1 MHTFHSMGK
10 TTEVAADRARD
21 QAKTVLPAEVARG
34 VYIAHPPSAQALKLM
49 HLLIAQA
56 GGRMAEDVQHELRL
70 SGIRKNEGMR
80 NHDRASLEILF
91 SELSAATLIHD
102 AKEKRRVTIGGLL
115 DRAQIDYRDEGTTG
129 DLLVTWWF
137 GGAFRSMAEKSCH
150 WAIMD
155 RQTIFALR
163 SKYSILLFQHIAS
176 LVNLKHTN
184 SKTFTVPELRSMFGI
199 SEGKSKRFSDL
210 KRNIIKAA
218 IAEINQLSRLTL
230 TATSNKIGRTVASVT
245 IAWAINPDP
254 TEVKRELDRSN
265 IGRKVRLQGTAETPV
280 AAFPTSGSIRYK
292 DPWSQL
298 ARENC
303 NWDSAKIADAFR
315 AWCSIKKIALDAPK
329 IEQKFVN
336 FCASQKTI

>member
-1 MHTFHSMGK
+1 MGK

-21 QAKTVLPAEVARG
+21 DAKTVLPAEVARG
-34 VYIAHPPSAQALKLM
+34 VYIANPPGPEALKLM
-49 HLLIAQA
+49 HLLIGAA

-70 SGIRKNEGMR
+70 AEIKKIDGMR
-80 NHDRASLEILF
+80 NHTR
-91 SELSAATLIHD
+91 ATLRELFIKLAGTVMVFD
-102 AKEKRRVTIGGLL
+102 DTEARCEIIGGFL
-115 DRAQIDYRDEGTTG
+115 DRAKLDYRQEVSE

-265 IGRKVRLQGTAETPV
+265 IGRKVRLQGTGQTPI
-280 AAFPTSGSIRYK
+280 AAFPAAGSIRFL
-292 DPWSQL
+292 DPWDRL

-303 NWDSAKIADAFR
+303 NWDHGKIADAFR
-315 AWCSIKKIALDAPK
+315 SWCQERKIKLDARS

-336 FCASQKTI
+336 FCASQKKI

>member
-1 MHTFHSMGK
+1 
-10 TTEVAADRARD
+10 
-21 QAKTVLPAEVARG
+21 
-34 VYIAHPPSAQALKLM
+34 
-49 HLLIAQA
+49 
-56 GGRMAEDVQHELRL
+56 
-70 SGIRKNEGMR
+70 
-80 NHDRASLEILF
+80 
-91 SELSAATLIHD
+91 
-102 AKEKRRVTIGGLL
+102 
-115 DRAQIDYRDEGTTG
+115 
-129 DLLVTWWF
+129 
-137 GGAFRSMAEKSCH
+137 MAEKSCH

-230 TATSNKIGRTVASVT
+230 TATPNKIGRTVASVT
-245 IAWAINPDP
+245 IAWTINPDP
-254 TEVKRELDRSN
+254 TEAKRELDRSN
-265 IGRKVRLQGTAETPV
+265 IGRKVRLQGTGETPI
-280 AAFPTSGSIRYK
+280 AAFPAAGSIRYK

-315 AWCSIKKIALDAPK
+315 AWCQERKIKLDAPT
-329 IEQKFVN
+329 IEPIFVN
-336 FCASQKTI
+336 SCTKQPQV

>member
-21 QAKTVLPAEVARG
+21 DAKTVLPAEVARG

-184 SKTFTVPELRSMFGI
+184 SKTFTVPRITF
-199 SEGKSKRFSDL
+199 
-210 KRNIIKAA
+210 N
-218 IAEINQLSRLTL
+218 
-230 TATSNKIGRTVASVT
+230 V
-245 IAWAINPDP
+245 W
-254 TEVKRELDRSN
+254 N
-265 IGRKVRLQGTAETPV
+265 IGRKIEAVFRPETKHHQSCNRGDQSAITP
-280 AAFPTSGSIRYK
+280 
-292 DPWSQL
+292 DPDGHVKQ
-298 ARENC
+298 
-303 NWDSAKIADAFR
+303 DR
-315 AWCSIKKIALDAPK
+315 AHGCQRHDCLGDQS
-329 IEQKFVN
+329 
-336 FCASQKTI
+336 